1 MSSSRN
7 PSRKGWEARFDAE
20 LKNDDPKQAWQ
31 KLLAHH
37 CDPKALKSALYYAAD
52 YLWLARQAHRMNEFY
67 TRREESLSQVAHLK
81 KPIRQLMAL
90 RIQGAVIAT
99 NLMRLSDVNKIEKRF
114 VQSFPTLL
122 VRFENILKVL
132 KLPVGAR
139 PDTNEYHLVARGEAL
154 LHLYVKEVT
163 TKAFPDES
171 AALLEAAAAAAGIDY
186 APEGYAPKYT
196 TEAVSRRYRR
206 FRKSKSSDY
215 TDILILI
222 RSLKKHKR
230 TFVDDFLNL
239 QNKKLC
245 FEWALWQLVF
255 GDTDW
260 SKRVRRHIETLPGS
274 SPKS

>member
-1 MSSSRN
+1 MLNLRTTT
-7 PSRKGWEARFDAE
+7 PSGRR
-20 LKNDDPKQAWQ
+20 Q
-31 KLLAHH
+31 KLLAHD

-67 TRREESLSQVAHLK
+67 TRREESLSQVAHLRK
-81 KPIRQLMAL
+81 TIRQLMAL

-99 NLMRLSDVNKIEKRF
+99 NVMRLSDVNKIEMRF
-114 VQSFPTLL
+114 FQSFPTLL

-139 PDTNEYHLVARGEAL
+139 PDTNEYHLVARGEAP

-186 APEGYAPKYT
+186 APEDYAPEYT

-206 FRKSKSSDY
+206 FRKSKSSDC
-215 TDILILI
+215 TDMLILI

-230 TFVDDFLNL
+230 TFVDDLLHL
-239 QNKKLC
+239 QQKKVRI
-245 FEWALWQLVF
+245 EWALWQLLY
-255 GDTDW
+255 GDTEW
-260 SKRVRRHIETLPGS
+260 ARRARRSTGVRRWPWPGS
-274 SPKS
+274 SPRS